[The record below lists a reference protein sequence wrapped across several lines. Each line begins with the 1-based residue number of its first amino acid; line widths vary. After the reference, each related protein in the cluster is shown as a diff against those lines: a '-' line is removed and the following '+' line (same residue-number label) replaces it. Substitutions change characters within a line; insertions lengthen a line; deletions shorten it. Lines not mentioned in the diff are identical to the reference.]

1 MTVCNDSFLADVK
14 DIISSAR
21 NETYAS
27 INKIALFTYWRIGKR
42 IVEEEQRGTN
52 RAEYGKSLIKLLA
65 KELTGEF
72 GTVYSER
79 NLRNY
84 RRFYI
89 LFSDFEIWNARV
101 PNLSWTHFRC
111 LLRVN
116 DENARLWYMNE
127 AASQGWSSRTLD
139 RNIGTQYYYR
149 LMQSPKKELVIEEMK
164 NKTANLQVKPANILK
179 DPVIAEFLGFKAE
192 DTYVEADLEQAILDH
207 IRDFLLEMGRGFAF
221 VARQQHIVTDVKDYY
236 IDLVFYNIEL
246 KCYVLVDLKMGTIS
260 HQDVG
265 QMDMYIRMYDD
276 LKCGEGDN
284 PTIGLVLCSETS
296 EDIAKYSILND
307 HDNIFMAKYMTCL
320 PTLEQLQRE
329 IEGQKNIFALQQKS
343 K

>member
-149 LMQSPKKELVIEEMK
+149 LM
-164 NKTANLQVKPANILK
+164 
-179 DPVIAEFLGFKAE
+179 
-192 DTYVEADLEQAILDH
+192 
-207 IRDFLLEMGRGFAF
+207 
-221 VARQQHIVTDVKDYY
+221 
-236 IDLVFYNIEL
+236 
-246 KCYVLVDLKMGTIS
+246 
-260 HQDVG
+260 
-265 QMDMYIRMYDD
+265 
-276 LKCGEGDN
+276 
-284 PTIGLVLCSETS
+284 
-296 EDIAKYSILND
+296 
-307 HDNIFMAKYMTCL
+307 
-320 PTLEQLQRE
+320 
-329 IEGQKNIFALQQKS
+329 
-343 K
+343 